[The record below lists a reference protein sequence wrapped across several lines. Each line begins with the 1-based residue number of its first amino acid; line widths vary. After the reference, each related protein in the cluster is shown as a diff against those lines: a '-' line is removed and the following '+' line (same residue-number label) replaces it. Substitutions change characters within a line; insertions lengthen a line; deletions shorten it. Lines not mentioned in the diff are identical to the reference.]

1 MVSRI
6 ASTISNR
13 FSWMQILMLTTAGL
27 AASAYCVHQAGDEVT
42 PSQYARTFLRKK
54 DYITEDLA
62 RFQFELPNNIQS
74 YMSVTPFPVYF
85 TFVNEELSV
94 TRDYTPIVWDF
105 EKKTMEFII
114 QRIPGGN
121 TSTYLHQLSLGSP
134 LRMKGPFSQWT
145 IPANYEKI
153 GMIAGDSGITV
164 FVQILPD
171 LLQKGKKI
179 HLLFYSTSNL
189 HLLKQDLE
197 QIKKLYPDQFSIT
210 YLEGE
215 PSKDHVEMYL
225 PSPTE
230 NPLVML
236 CCPKPLMGAMA
247 GYKDESSLLA
257 QGEFSGFLK
266 ELNFKAAN
274 VHKF

>member
-1 MVSRI
+1 MASRI
-6 ASTISNR
+6 ASTLSNR
-13 FSWMQILMLTTAGL
+13 ISWVQILMLTTAGL
-27 AASAYCVHQAGDEVT
+27 AASAYYVQQGMEEVT
-42 PSQYARTFLRKK
+42 PSQFGRTFLRRK
-54 DYITEDLA
+54 DYITKDLA
-62 RFQFELPNNIQS
+62 RFQFELPNNVQS
-74 YMSVTPFPVYF
+74 HLSVTPFPVYY
-85 TFVNEELSV
+85 TFVNEDLNV

-105 EKKTMEFII
+105 ETKTMDFII

-121 TSTYLHQLSLGSP
+121 TSTYLHQLALGSP

-145 IPANYEKI
+145 IPTNYEKI

-164 FVQILPD
+164 FVQMLPD

-179 HLLFYSTSNL
+179 NLLFYSTSKL

-197 QIKKLYPDQFSIT
+197 KIKKEYPDQFSIT

-215 PSKDHVEMYL
+215 PSKEHIKMHL

-266 ELNFKAAN
+266 ELQFDAAN